1 MLLTLSDIVSF
12 TNLKKQDIF
21 QTSSHSPRLNLDR
34 KVLGTRLLGGQFQPS
49 KNWNSV
55 NILVSTWPL
64 EKDIFPFLA
73 GRIRQILISRSQ
85 AIQIKSSTACI
96 VMSL

>member
-34 KVLGTRLLGGQFQPS
+34 KALGTRLLGG
-49 KNWNSV
+49 
-55 NILVSTWPL
+55 
-64 EKDIFPFLA
+64 
-73 GRIRQILISRSQ
+73 
-85 AIQIKSSTACI
+85 
-96 VMSL
+96 

>member
-12 TNLKKQDIF
+12 TNLKKQDTL

-34 KVLGTRLLGGQFQPS
+34 EALGTRLLGGQFQPS

-64 EKDIFPFLA
+64 ERDIFPFLA